1 MPVAQEVSVTLY
13 LEAVI
18 SIGSPRRCC
27 LALLFLLWITPLQGF
42 TSQPQPQ
49 SAKKPAGSPAQQVP
63 QESQTSPYQELQ
75 KRVQAQHDAIQA
87 GNPVT
92 VETTSRALVAF
103 ALRGMAQIRA
113 LEAAWPQGIEL
124 YRQSL
129 ALEDDN
135 ATRLALAGVCISA
148 DRYDEGLVEVNKVLA
163 AEPKNAEAWHTKGK
177 ILMAK
182 EDYKGA
188 AEATAR
194 SLELRRDA
202 NAQLLLALAYLNL
215 KEKPKAEAIF
225 KQMTQDYGDRAIWH
239 VIIGGAYRETGYQ
252 FEAVEEFRRAIAM
265 DNTVPHVHYFLGLTL
280 MEINNNGTTPEIMK
294 EYQEE
299 VRQFPDDFFGNYG
312 LGGLESRD
320 GDLEHSN
327 QHLLAAS
334 KADPNNPDPYMYL
347 GLNAMKQRDNAT
359 AEAYLRKA
367 VLLTG
372 DNVSRND
379 YNIRR
384 GYIGLARILA
394 SEGKKDEAQVYFD
407 KAKALS
413 DSEHR
418 ANEAAFSSY
427 LTSKEDTGPAVVMSK
442 PPPKPKVPT
451 TNPADVDFTAD
462 IRVEQLGNTRLTPAQ
477 LEEAEKRVRALRS
490 ILGTGYDDWGTSEAK
505 QGQFAMAL
513 SHFQDAEKW
522 DDSTPGVMRNIG
534 LAALKLGNNDEA
546 ARAFRVAVEK
556 NPSDTSA
563 RAALAISLFSSHQY
577 AEAAKAFSEVGDGV
591 YRDPRMAYAW
601 AFSLA
606 RINDPQKATEVL
618 NKLTS
623 QSLPKEMW
631 MTAGDVYTQ
640 VDDYKD
646 ALRCFEQAIELDPT
660 MDRAH
665 HFAGVA
671 LIRLGRPSEAI
682 PQFEAELKL
691 SPDDPDTQYNLA
703 YALLETSQK
712 DQAMAILQ
720 KLIAAHPDHAQAQ
733 YEFGKELLNSGDKN
747 EAIVH
752 LEAAARLDPNVDYIH
767 YQLQAAYRK
776 AGRTSDADRE
786 LQLYK
791 EIKAQQR
798 EKGTPQPQPK
808 QQNN

>member
-1 MPVAQEVSVTLY
+1 M
-13 LEAVI
+13 
-18 SIGSPRRCC
+18 
-27 LALLFLLWITPLQGF
+27 
-42 TSQPQPQ
+42 
-49 SAKKPAGSPAQQVP
+49 
-63 QESQTSPYQELQ
+63 
-75 KRVQAQHDAIQA
+75 
-87 GNPVT
+87 
-92 VETTSRALVAF
+92 ETTSRALVAF
-103 ALRGMAQIRA
+103 ALRGMAQIRT
-113 LEAAWPQGIEL
+113 LEAAWPQAIEL

-148 DRYDEGLVEVNKVLA
+148 DRYDDGLVEVNKVLA

-194 SLELRRDA
+194 SFELRRDA

-215 KEKPKAEAIF
+215 KEKPKAEAVF
-225 KQMTQDYGDRAIWH
+225 RQMTQDYGDRAIWH

-252 FEAVEEFRRAIAM
+252 FEAVEEFRKAIAM

-280 MEINNNGTTPEIMK
+280 MEINNNGTTPEIMH

-367 VLLTG
+367 ILLTG

-442 PPPKPKVPT
+442 PAP
-451 TNPADVDFTAD
+451 
-462 IRVEQLGNTRLTPAQ
+462 
-477 LEEAEKRVRALRS
+477 EA
-490 ILGTGYDDWGTSEAK
+490 
-505 QGQFAMAL
+505 
-513 SHFQDAEKW
+513 
-522 DDSTPGVMRNIG
+522 
-534 LAALKLGNNDEA
+534 
-546 ARAFRVAVEK
+546 
-556 NPSDTSA
+556 
-563 RAALAISLFSSHQY
+563 
-577 AEAAKAFSEVGDGV
+577 
-591 YRDPRMAYAW
+591 
-601 AFSLA
+601 
-606 RINDPQKATEVL
+606 
-618 NKLTS
+618 
-623 QSLPKEMW
+623 
-631 MTAGDVYTQ
+631 
-640 VDDYKD
+640 
-646 ALRCFEQAIELDPT
+646 
-660 MDRAH
+660 
-665 HFAGVA
+665 
-671 LIRLGRPSEAI
+671 
-682 PQFEAELKL
+682 
-691 SPDDPDTQYNLA
+691 
-703 YALLETSQK
+703 
-712 DQAMAILQ
+712 
-720 KLIAAHPDHAQAQ
+720 
-733 YEFGKELLNSGDKN
+733 
-747 EAIVH
+747 
-752 LEAAARLDPNVDYIH
+752 
-767 YQLQAAYRK
+767 
-776 AGRTSDADRE
+776 
-786 LQLYK
+786 
-791 EIKAQQR
+791 
-798 EKGTPQPQPK
+798 
-808 QQNN
+808 